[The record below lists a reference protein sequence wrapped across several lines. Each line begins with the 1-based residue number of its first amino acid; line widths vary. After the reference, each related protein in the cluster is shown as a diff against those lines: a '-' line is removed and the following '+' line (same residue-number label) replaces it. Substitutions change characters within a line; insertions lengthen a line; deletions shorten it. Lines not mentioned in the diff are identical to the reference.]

1 MLWSRKK
8 ITISRLSKVL
18 CMGVFS
24 TSEMF
29 EFGSVR
35 DGVLCYS
42 ADWSDPKWHFLC
54 SCTGRFEYFQ
64 IKTILYNTHQFN
76 GPERPLQEQIC
87 SFFWRQSSSGQMHKV
102 TYGRQALVISLVLSM
117 RAERLIAVCATG
129 NLLHN
134 IANGIYLKNTAGL
147 TLFNRKRLFCC
158 LLQFILHCFE
168 ELSFSMTALHQS

>member
-18 CMGVFS
+18 CMGFFS

-102 TYGRQALVISLVLSM
+102 TYGRQALVISLVLSV
-117 RAERLIAVCATG
+117 RAERLIAVCATD

-134 IANGIYLKNTAGL
+134 IANGIYLKNTTGPDLIKQEKIILLSAAIHL
-147 TLFNRKRLFCC
+147 ALF
-158 LLQFILHCFE
+158 
-168 ELSFSMTALHQS
+168 